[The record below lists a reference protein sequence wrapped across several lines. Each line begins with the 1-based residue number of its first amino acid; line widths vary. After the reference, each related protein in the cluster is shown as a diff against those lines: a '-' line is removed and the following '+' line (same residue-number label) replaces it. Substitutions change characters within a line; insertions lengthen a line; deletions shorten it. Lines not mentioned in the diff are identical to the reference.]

1 MLPNAVAQIHRLRR
15 AEASV
20 YLKEKWGLDYKA
32 NTLAKLATLGGG
44 PRFEHAG
51 RFPLYREDELDI
63 WAAAR
68 FSPLKSS
75 TSDTG
80 TRAA

>member
-1 MLPNAVAQIHRLRR
+1 MPPNTIGQLRRLRR

-20 YLKEKWGLDYKA
+20 YLKQQWGLDYKA

-51 RFPLYREDELDI
+51 RFPFYREDELDA

-68 FSPLKSS
+68 FSALKAS

-80 TRAA
+80 EAA